1 MKTGRRADAKG
12 RRRQARR
19 PGARLHAAAA
29 ASAACQVRRHA
40 AGLVAGQPVGRGSPV
55 SAKPL
60 INVSPMR
67 SQLAAVSAIKILL
80 VGVERL
86 ILAPQLP
93 QEIASFLTKTV
104 TIFSVCCPHFWQRI
118 RSIVQSDVE
127 NFMKRAQGEVPDL
140 ASPSVIKKIELLG
153 NLDRATSLNR
163 CRWLPYWLQ
172 HRCSRRG

>member
-1 MKTGRRADAKG
+1 MILLLKQLWQLGG
-12 RRRQARR
+12 
-19 PGARLHAAAA
+19 
-29 ASAACQVRRHA
+29 VRRHA
-40 AGLVAGQPVGRGSPV
+40 AGLVLRQPCGGGASA

-60 INVSPMR
+60 INASPMR

-118 RSIVQSDVE
+118 RSIVQSAVE
-127 NFMKRAQGEVPDL
+127 KFIYEA
-140 ASPSVIKKIELLG
+140 
-153 NLDRATSLNR
+153 
-163 CRWLPYWLQ
+163 
-172 HRCSRRG
+172 RRGTPQFSIAKTVI